1 MLRKKALRKIFITS
15 LSVFILTVVYLIPYT
30 SEKVKEVGLE
40 VEYTTG
46 MYTNTIYLLNND
58 NLLVKSKILLD
69 KKTTIEKVKQ
79 IVDTLTNNKTNFIP
93 AGLSSLL
100 NKDVV
105 LKDVK
110 VYEDIVHL
118 NFNKNFLNLKKD
130 KTEKTIE
137 SLLFSITDLDGIN
150 GICIKIE
157 DKVLE
162 ELNGIK
168 LSPVLTRKFGVNKSY
183 DIKDRN
189 NIDKV
194 VLYYLTKIEDN
205 TYYVP
210 ITKYINNK
218 EDKIEVIIKNLTSN
232 YIYEPNLISVLNQNA
247 KLLNYEINS
256 DMVILNFDDS
266 IYTKNKEIAE
276 EVFYTLGYSIYDNY
290 NIKTVVYKVNGK
302 EIEKKS
308 IKELE

>member
-150 GICIKIE
+150 GICIKVE

-168 LSPVLTRKFGVNKSY
+168 LSPVLTRKFGINKSY

-266 IYTKNKEIAE
+266 IYNKNKEIAE

>member
-58 NLLVKSKILLD
+58 NLLVKSKIILD

-150 GICIKIE
+150 GICIKVE

-266 IYTKNKEIAE
+266 IYNKNKEIAE

>member
-137 SLLFSITDLDGIN
+137 SL
-150 GICIKIE
+150 
-157 DKVLE
+157 
-162 ELNGIK
+162 
-168 LSPVLTRKFGVNKSY
+168 
-183 DIKDRN
+183 
-189 NIDKV
+189 
-194 VLYYLTKIEDN
+194 
-205 TYYVP
+205 
-210 ITKYINNK
+210 
-218 EDKIEVIIKNLTSN
+218 
-232 YIYEPNLISVLNQNA
+232 
-247 KLLNYEINS
+247 
-256 DMVILNFDDS
+256 
-266 IYTKNKEIAE
+266 
-276 EVFYTLGYSIYDNY
+276 
-290 NIKTVVYKVNGK
+290 
-302 EIEKKS
+302 
-308 IKELE
+308 

>member
-30 SEKVKEVGLE
+30 SEKIKEVGLE

-266 IYTKNKEIAE
+266 IYNKNKEIAE

>member
-150 GICIKIE
+150 GICIKVE

-266 IYTKNKEIAE
+266 IYNKNKEIAE

>member
-266 IYTKNKEIAE
+266 IYNKNKEIAE

>member
-15 LSVFILTVVYLIPYT
+15 LSVFILTIVYLIPYT

-58 NLLVKSKILLD
+58 NFLVKSKILLD
-69 KKTTIEKVKQ
+69 KKTTTEKVKQ

-118 NFNKNFLNLKKD
+118 NFNKNFLNLEKD

-137 SLLFSITDLDGIN
+137 ALLFSITDLDGIN
-150 GICIKIE
+150 GICIKVE

-183 DIKDRN
+183 DIKNRD

-266 IYTKNKEIAE
+266 IYTKDKEIAE

-290 NIKTVVYKVNGK
+290 NIKTVMYKVNGK

>member
-150 GICIKIE
+150 GICIKVE

>member
-150 GICIKIE
+150 GICIKVE

-183 DIKDRN
+183 DIKNRN

-290 NIKTVVYKVNGK
+290 NIKTVMYKVNGK

>member
-79 IVDTLTNNKTNFIP
+79 IVDTLTINKTNFIP

-118 NFNKNFLNLKKD
+118 NFNKNFLNLEKD

-137 SLLFSITDLDGIN
+137 ALLFSITDLDGIN
-150 GICIKIE
+150 GICIKVE

-168 LSPVLTRKFGVNKSY
+168 LSFVLTRKFGVNKSY

-194 VLYYLTKIEDN
+194 VLYYLTKIEEN

-256 DMVILNFDDS
+256 DMVILNFDDR
-266 IYTKNKEIAE
+266 IYTKDKKIAE

-290 NIKTVVYKVNGK
+290 NIKTVMYKVNGK

>member
-150 GICIKIE
+150 GICIKVE

-168 LSPVLTRKFGVNKSY
+168 LSPVLTRKFGINKSY

>member
-15 LSVFILTVVYLIPYT
+15 LSVFILTIVYLIPYT

-58 NLLVKSKILLD
+58 NFLVKSKILLD
-69 KKTTIEKVKQ
+69 KKTTTEKVKQ

-118 NFNKNFLNLKKD
+118 NFNKNFLNLEKD

-137 SLLFSITDLDGIN
+137 ALLFSITDLDGIN
-150 GICIKIE
+150 GICIKVE
-157 DKVLE
+157 NKVLE

-183 DIKDRN
+183 DIKNRD

-266 IYTKNKEIAE
+266 IYTKDKEIAE

-290 NIKTVVYKVNGK
+290 NIKTVMYKVNGK